1 VFSRVTVPEARVQII
16 PNKGCLTEVVA
27 GRLAV
32 STTLQGWSS
41 DWTGLPAAGKGLWN
55 MVLLDVVREMQ
66 HGRNSINKNM
76 AFPYLSHMR
85 YREFAPGPLLKQ
97 HVQCYF
103 VCETDMAVATVDHVF
118 ATGFVEILFN
128 LDAAGPQQI
137 KHGNTVQ
144 APRVQL
150 WGQTIQPF
158 TFTSVGKHAML
169 GIRFFAHSASC
180 FFGEPPGVFND
191 RVTDFTEV
199 AGPPAHEL
207 CDQLLEAGTLEHRLM
222 LVEQFLLARLLRFG
236 QKNGKLDM
244 LHSLVLDLQR
254 ADAAENLN
262 SLTRQYNIS
271 TRYLRKLFLRY
282 TGLSP
287 HLFSKIARFR
297 KSLLVAQNNLPL
309 TAIAYECGYYDQSH
323 FIKDF
328 RFFTGLP
335 PSHFQP
341 ESSSDFFVPL
351 SQ

>member
-1 VFSRVTVPEARVQII
+1 MGFA
-16 PNKGCLTEVVA
+16 
-27 GRLAV
+27 
-32 STTLQGWSS
+32 
-41 DWTGLPAAGKGLWN
+41 
-55 MVLLDVVREMQ
+55 
-66 HGRNSINKNM
+66 
-76 AFPYLSHMR
+76 YLSHMR
-85 YREFAPGPLLKQ
+85 YREFAPGALLKQ

-103 VCETDMAVATVDHVF
+103 VCETDVAVVTVDHVF

-128 LDAAGPQQI
+128 LDEAGPQQI
-137 KHGNTVQ
+137 KHGNTMH

-158 TFTSVGKHAML
+158 TFTTIGKHAML

-180 FFGEPPGVFND
+180 FFDEPLDVFND
-191 RVTDFTEV
+191 RMIDLTEV
-199 AGPPAHEL
+199 AGRPAHEL

-254 ADAAENLN
+254 TDAVENLN

-271 TRYLRKLFLRY
+271 TRYLRKLFQRY

-297 KSLLVAQNNLPL
+297 KSLQLVAQNNLPL

-328 RFFTGLP
+328 RCFTGLR
-335 PSHFQP
+335 PSHFEP